1 MVKRTKSM
9 AVAGGLALA
18 LAGAGAGVAA
28 AQTSTTPT
36 PPGTSAAAPGAAA
49 TPGAKKADRADR
61 LARRV
66 QHGEFTV
73 RTKNGPKVLD
83 VQRGVVTAV
92 DAGSIT
98 VKSDDGFSAT
108 YTISPNTKVHKAK
121 KPATVSQVAAN
132 DRVRLVASK
141 NGGTATVE
149 RIGDAGPAK

>member
-36 PPGTSAAAPGAAA
+36 PPGTSAAAPGA
-49 TPGAKKADRADR
+49 KKADRADR

-92 DAGSIT
+92 DTGSIT